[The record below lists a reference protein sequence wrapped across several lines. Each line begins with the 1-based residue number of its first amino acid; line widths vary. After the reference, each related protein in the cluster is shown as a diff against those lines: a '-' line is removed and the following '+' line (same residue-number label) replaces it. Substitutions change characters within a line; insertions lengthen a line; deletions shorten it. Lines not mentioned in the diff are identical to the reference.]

1 MEYALD
7 NSAQFKIFA
16 RTTPT
21 NMTGDYAFV
30 HEGVNRTQQAI
41 PQSDFYLPVFLT
53 KTSTLFEYVDVFRD
67 PTIYKI
73 ERQEVNP
80 WYVEFAFFD
89 TIKYNKPTVGLGLT
103 PNAIALIKDLK
114 PELSSYTMENLKNWF
129 DHVGLN
135 EFEANKDASGNTFLD
150 YISRFALNQE
160 EIVSKALYAKIDIN
174 K

>member
-1 MEYALD
+1 MEHAVD
-7 NSAQFKIFA
+7 NTTQFKIFA

-21 NMTGDYAFV
+21 NMTGEYAFV

-41 PQSDFYLPVFLT
+41 PQNDFYLPVFLT
-53 KTSTLFEYVDVFRD
+53 KTSTLYEYVEVFRD

-73 ERQEVNP
+73 ERQEINP

-89 TIKYNKPTVGLGLT
+89 TVKYNKPTVGSGLT
-103 PNAIALIKDLK
+103 ANAVALIKDLK
-114 PELSSYTMENLKNWF
+114 PELSSYTMVNLKNWF
-129 DHVGLN
+129 DYMGLN
-135 EFEANKDASGNTFLD
+135 EFESNKDASGNTFLD